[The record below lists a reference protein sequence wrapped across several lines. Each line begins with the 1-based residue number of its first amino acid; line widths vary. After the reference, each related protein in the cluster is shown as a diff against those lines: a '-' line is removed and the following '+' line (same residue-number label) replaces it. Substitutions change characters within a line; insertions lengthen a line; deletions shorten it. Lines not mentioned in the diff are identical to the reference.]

1 MNNVYTL
8 LLAPRPALARSGRQS
23 RCQPG
28 ASAKAQTL
36 FIDRS
41 LLNLLFGFSSFLHEL
56 REWFSLKFFVRSM
69 IVGSG
74 SGSEL
79 LIFDPDS
86 DPDPDP
92 TANYRFLLVPI
103 YKLSYKLKVRLQ

>member
-1 MNNVYTL
+1 
-8 LLAPRPALARSGRQS
+8 
-23 RCQPG
+23 
-28 ASAKAQTL
+28 
-36 FIDRS
+36 
-41 LLNLLFGFSSFLHEL
+41 
-56 REWFSLKFFVRSM
+56 M

-74 SGSEL
+74 SGSK
-79 LIFDPDS
+79 ISNS

>member
-1 MNNVYTL
+1 
-8 LLAPRPALARSGRQS
+8 
-23 RCQPG
+23 
-28 ASAKAQTL
+28 
-36 FIDRS
+36 
-41 LLNLLFGFSSFLHEL
+41 
-56 REWFSLKFFVRSM
+56 M